1 MLQRPLSTSC
11 TAASD
16 LLVNGQP
23 SQPMPC
29 HEDLQNFT
37 LVHIDTSYN
46 VTLWMDSMQ
55 DKVNKDNFPQRL
67 TAMIETHPE
76 CPPGTYGRLPFILA
90 QLAKVTSNVVSPET
104 VRKWL
109 AGEAHPRRERVIA
122 LAQAFGADPAWLEH
136 GYEKEA
142 RDASAIPDMSS
153 EMMYVLGALELSGAS
168 VAFAGA
174 GDGYDLRAIAGRHS
188 IDLTILRGE
197 YKDEDTVRVDAPA
210 ATTAP
215 GTRLIAVVPV
225 SGGLPE
231 VFDLVD
237 PVWPFKA
244 VRGARGLI
252 EKNENHHA
260 RVLDLRHL

>member
-37 LVHIDTSYN
+37 LVHMDTSYN

-142 RDASAIPDMSS
+142 RDASAILDMSS

-215 GTRLIAVVPV
+215 RTRLLAVVPT

-231 VFDLVD
+231 VFDLVA
-237 PVWPFKA
+237 PVWPFEA
-244 VRGARGLI
+244 VRAPQGLV
-252 EKNENHHA
+252 EKNEKVHA
-260 RVLDLRHL
+260 RVLDFARL

>member
-1 MLQRPLSTSC
+1 MLQRPLLTSR
-11 TAASD
+11 TTASD
-16 LLVNGQP
+16 LLVSGQP

-37 LVHIDTSYN
+37 LVHIDISYN

-55 DKVNKDNFPQRL
+55 DRVNKDNFPQRL

-76 CPPGTYGRLPFILA
+76 CPQGTYGRLPFILA
-90 QLAKVTSNVVSPET
+90 QLAKVTSNIVSPET

-122 LAQAFGADPAWLEH
+122 LAEAFGADPAWLEH

-142 RDASAIPDMSS
+142 RDAAATPDMSS
-153 EMMYVLGALELSGAS
+153 EMMYVLGALELSGVS

-188 IDLTILRGE
+188 V
-197 YKDEDTVRVDAPA
+197 DTSPKSRPA
-210 ATTAP
+210 AQSNSKSCDD
-215 GTRLIAVVPV
+215 I
-225 SGGLPE
+225 S
-231 VFDLVD
+231 
-237 PVWPFKA
+237 
-244 VRGARGLI
+244 
-252 EKNENHHA
+252 
-260 RVLDLRHL
+260 

>member
-1 MLQRPLSTSC
+1 
-11 TAASD
+11 
-16 LLVNGQP
+16 
-23 SQPMPC
+23 MPC
-29 HEDLQNFT
+29 HEGLQNFT
-37 LVHIDTSYN
+37 LVHIDISYS

-55 DKVNKDNFPQRL
+55 DTVNKDNFPQRL

-76 CPPGTYGRLPFILA
+76 CPQGTYGRLPFILA
-90 QLAKVTSNVVSPET
+90 QLAKVTSDVVSPET

-122 LAQAFGADPAWLEH
+122 LAEAFGADPAWLEH

-142 RDASAIPDMSS
+142 RDAAATPDMSS

-188 IDLTILRGE
+188 VDLTVLRGE
-197 YKDEDTVRVDAPA
+197 YKDENTVRVEAPVEEPA
-210 ATTAP
+210 SR
-215 GTRLIAVVPV
+215 TRLLAVVPM

-237 PVWPFKA
+237 PIWPFEA
-244 VRGARGLI
+244 VRGPQGLV
-252 EKNENHHA
+252 EKTEKVHA
-260 RVLDLRHL
+260 RVLDFGRL